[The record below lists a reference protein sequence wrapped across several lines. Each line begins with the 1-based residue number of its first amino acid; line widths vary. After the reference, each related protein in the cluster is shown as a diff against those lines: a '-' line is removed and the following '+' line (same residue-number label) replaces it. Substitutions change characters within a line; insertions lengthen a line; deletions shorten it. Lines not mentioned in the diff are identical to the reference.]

1 MGKKNEK
8 HTELVKQAE
17 YYKRLQRHYE
27 LELEIVKRSLSEHY
41 LPYED
46 FMSLSYDGFC
56 SLREKLFDVRS
67 MLKMCAEK
75 LREIKYQIKECSRE
89 FEKDENEELT
99 ELMRWFGEKFE

>member
-1 MGKKNEK
+1 MSKKNEK

-27 LELEIVKRSLSEHY
+27 LDLELVKRNLSECY
-41 LPYED
+41 LPY
-46 FMSLSYDGFC
+46 MSLSYDYFC
-56 SLREKLFDVRS
+56 SLRERIFEIRS

-89 FEKDENEELT
+89 YERDKNEELT

>member
-8 HTELVKQAE
+8 HTELVKQTE

-27 LELEIVKRSLSEHY
+27 LELEIVKRNLYEYY
-41 LPYED
+41 LPYEG
-46 FMSLSYDGFC
+46 FMPLSYNGFF
-56 SLREKLFDVRS
+56 SLRERLFDIRS

>member
-27 LELEIVKRSLSEHY
+27 MDLEIAKRNLSECY
-41 LPYED
+41 LPSM
-46 FMSLSYDGFC
+46 FLSYDYFC
-56 SLREKLFDVRS
+56 SLRERIFEIRG

-89 FEKDENEELT
+89 FEMK
-99 ELMRWFGEKFE
+99 

>member
-1 MGKKNEK
+1 MGKKNER

-27 LELEIVKRSLSEHY
+27 LELEIMKRNLSEHY
-41 LPYED
+41 LPYEG
-46 FMSLSYDGFC
+46 FMPLSYNDFC
-56 SLREKLFDVRS
+56 SLRERLFDVRS

-89 FEKDENEELT
+89 FERNEIEELT
-99 ELMRWFGEKFE
+99 ELMRWYGEKFE

>member
-1 MGKKNEK
+1 MSKKNEK

-27 LELEIVKRSLSEHY
+27 IGLGIVKRSLSEYY
-41 LPYED
+41 LPY
-46 FMSLSYDGFC
+46 MSLPYDDFC
-56 SLREKLFDVRS
+56 SLRMQLFDIKS

-89 FEKDENEELT
+89 LEVK
-99 ELMRWFGEKFE
+99 

>member
-1 MGKKNEK
+1 MSKKNEK

-27 LELEIVKRSLSEHY
+27 LELEIVKRNLSEYY
-41 LPYED
+41 LPY
-46 FMSLSYDGFC
+46 MPLSYNYFC
-56 SLREKLFDVRS
+56 SLRERLFDIRS

-89 FEKDENEELT
+89 FERDKNEELT
-99 ELMRWFGEKFE
+99 ELMRWYGEKFE